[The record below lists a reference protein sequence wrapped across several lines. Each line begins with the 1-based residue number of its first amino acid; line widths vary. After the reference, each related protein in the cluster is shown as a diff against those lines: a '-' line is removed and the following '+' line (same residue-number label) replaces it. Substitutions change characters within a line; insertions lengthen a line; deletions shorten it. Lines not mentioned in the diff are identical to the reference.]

1 MPALDE
7 DSSSPTLRPPG
18 PSGPTEASG
27 ENDRDKTER
36 APDRIPS
43 SSAPNAANDD
53 HRTGPEYTG
62 ALLREIREARGLS
75 ISEIS
80 DRTRISRTVLLAL
93 EEERYEDIPNARVYV
108 RGFVRCVARELELDM
123 DEVSRSYVPRW
134 ERWFATQSLP

>member
-1 MPALDE
+1 MPAQPE
-7 DSSSPTLRPPG
+7 DTSSSTLRPAAPTG
-18 PSGPTEASG
+18 PAGAIGASDSKRTDKASDP
-27 ENDRDKTER
+27 NDQD
-36 APDRIPS
+36 
-43 SSAPNAANDD
+43 AANDERRD
-53 HRTGPEYTG
+53 GPEYTG
-62 ALLREIREARGLS
+62 ALLREIREGRGLS

-80 DRTRISRTVLLAL
+80 ERTRISRTVLVAL